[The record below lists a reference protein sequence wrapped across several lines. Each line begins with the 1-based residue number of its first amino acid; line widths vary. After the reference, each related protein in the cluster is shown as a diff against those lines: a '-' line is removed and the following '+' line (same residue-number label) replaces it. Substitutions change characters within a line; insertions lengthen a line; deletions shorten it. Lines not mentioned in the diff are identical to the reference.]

1 MGETLKQVLAF
12 NFPSYGFGLQFT
24 FPFRNSAAQ
33 ANLADALVS
42 KSRDRYQ
49 QRQVEQQIIL
59 DVRQAINA
67 IDLSNA
73 SIDVA
78 AHARD
83 LARQNANAEQQKY
96 ELGSITAF
104 ELLDS
109 QSRLAS
115 TESALLGAYVAY
127 QEAYVSY
134 QRATWTLLDGLGAV
148 LDRPKV
154 H

>member
-1 MGETLKQVLAF
+1 
-12 NFPSYGFGLQFT
+12 
-24 FPFRNSAAQ
+24 
-33 ANLADALVS
+33 LADALVS
-42 KSRDRYQ
+42 KARDQYQ

-59 DVRQAINA
+59 DVRQAINSMELA
-67 IDLSNA
+67 NA

-78 AHARD
+78 THARD

-109 QSRLAS
+109 QSRLAN

-127 QEAYVSY
+127 QEAYISY
-134 QRATWTLLDGLGAV
+134 QRATWTLLDGLGLIV
-148 LDRPKV
+148 ETPKV
-154 H
+154 S